1 MKQDLFDWLN
11 STHTSNTHDEGT
23 AENVDPPLLLAPV
36 WGEQHDEPPE
46 SESPHPEIFHS
57 ESSAYS
63 APVKTHITAF
73 NEAWQGTFT
82 EEYTVPEEIST
93 NEQIDTPAPEN
104 GTDIHD
110 YASAPKNGT
119 NVHAYTPESENV
131 TNVHDY
137 APAQENGTDI
147 HAYTPAPENV
157 TNVHAYTPAPEN
169 GTDVHDYTPAPENG
183 TDIHAYAS
191 APENVTDIHAYTQE
205 SPSFPDEHHTS
216 ILNQAWHEAAAFTIN
231 LNEPPQEMWT
241 DIDSDSDDEPK
252 DYEENMSLQGDA
264 YIPVTKHGANF
275 TQRLQATLQGR
286 KAKAAKRRELDAENA
301 SRHPYLQKA
310 VIFCGVLLMA
320 LGFAYFG
327 LWFIQRETPD
337 GINQR
342 AVNLYE
348 QGNFD
353 EAEALYHRAYT
364 RYPHVL
370 GFLTGMARSAEKAGH
385 TQTAIAAWNE
395 YVSSLPKDDTE
406 HRRAAQEELDRLIPG
421 HARKISQTVTLPQ
434 KTTRPSQQTV
444 PAPARPQLPNV
455 RALTFEEAL
464 TEANNAYNIGM
475 FSRAIANFH
484 KAHAIRENDI
494 RPYIG
499 LAASYRAKG
508 LYFDAK
514 RMLDEARHKF
524 GINPT
529 IDVERYY
536 LRRE

>member
-11 STHTSNTHDEGT
+11 STHTDNTTHEGT
-23 AENVDPPLLLAPV
+23 AENVNPPLLLAPV
-36 WGEQHDEPPE
+36 SGEMHDEPPE
-46 SESPHPEIFHS
+46 PEIPEPEVSYSEST
-57 ESSAYS
+57 AYS
-63 APVKTHITAF
+63 EPEVSHAESTAYSEPKTPHITAF

-82 EEYTVPEEIST
+82 EESQASFTEDINTEAEVPITES
-93 NEQIDTPAPEN
+93 DT
-104 GTDIHD
+104 TDSDSEAIITE
-110 YASAPKNGT
+110 SE
-119 NVHAYTPESENV
+119 PESESSI
-131 TNVHDY
+131 TESESTSY
-137 APAQENGTDI
+137 PEEQ
-147 HAYTPAPENV
+147 HA
-157 TNVHAYTPAPEN
+157 
-169 GTDVHDYTPAPENG
+169 
-183 TDIHAYAS
+183 
-191 APENVTDIHAYTQE
+191 
-205 SPSFPDEHHTS
+205 S

-264 YIPVTKHGANF
+264 YIPIPKREANF
-275 TQRLQATLQGR
+275 TQRLQSILQGR
-286 KAKAAKRRELDAENA
+286 KAKAAKKRELDAENA

-310 VIFCGVLLMA
+310 VIFCGVLLMT

-348 QGNFD
+348 QGKFD
-353 EAEALYHRAYT
+353 EAENLYHRGYN

-406 HRRAAQEELDRLIPG
+406 HRRAAHEELDRLIPG
-421 HARKISQTVTLPQ
+421 GHHTQTGQARTRTVTLPQ
-434 KTTRPSQQTV
+434 KTTRPSQQTI
-444 PAPARPQLPNV
+444 PATPKTSQSARPQLPNV
-455 RALTFEEAL
+455 RAMTFHEVLAEG
-464 TEANNAYNIGM
+464 NNAYNIGM

-508 LYFDAK
+508 LFFDAR
-514 RMLDEARHKF
+514 RMLDEARRKF
-524 GINPT
+524 WHHPT
-529 IDVERYY
+529 LEVERYF
-536 LRRE
+536 LSKE

>member
-11 STHTSNTHDEGT
+11 STHTSGTHDEGT

-36 WGEQHDEPPE
+36 LAEQNDEPPE
-46 SESPHPEIFHS
+46 SESPYPEIFHS

-82 EEYTVPEEIST
+82 EEYTVPATTSI
-93 NEQIDTPAPEN
+93 NEQIEAPE
-104 GTDIHD
+104 
-110 YASAPKNGT
+110 P
-119 NVHAYTPESENV
+119 ENV

-137 APAQENGTDI
+137 
-147 HAYTPAPENV
+147 TPESENV

-183 TDIHAYAS
+183 TDIHAYTPAPENGTNVHAYTPES
-191 APENVTDIHAYTQE
+191 ENVTNVHAYTPAPENGTDVHDYTPTPENVTDVHAYTQE

-216 ILNQAWHEAAAFTIN
+216 ILNQAWHEAAGFTIN

-264 YIPVTKHGANF
+264 YIPVAKHGANF

-286 KAKAAKRRELDAENA
+286 KAKAAKRRELDAEHA

-320 LGFAYFG
+320 LGFAYAG

-353 EAEALYHRAYT
+353 EAENLYHRGYN

-406 HRRAAQEELDRLIPG
+406 HRRAAHEALDRLIPG

-524 GINPT
+524 GINPA
-529 IDVERYY
+529 IEVERYY

>member
-11 STHTSNTHDEGT
+11 STHTDNTHNEGT
-23 AENVDPPLLLAPV
+23 AENVNPPLLLAPV
-36 WGEQHDEPPE
+36 SGEIHDEPPE
-46 SESPHPEIFHS
+46 PEIPEPEVSHS
-57 ESSAYS
+57 ENTAYFE
-63 APVKTHITAF
+63 PKTPHITAF

-93 NEQIDTPAPEN
+93 NEQIDVPEPEN
-104 GTDIHD
+104 VTDVQED
-110 YASAPKNGT
+110 
-119 NVHAYTPESENV
+119 TPESENV
-131 TNVHDY
+131 TDV
-137 APAQENGTDI
+137 QEDTL
-147 HAYTPAPENV
+147 
-157 TNVHAYTPAPEN
+157 
-169 GTDVHDYTPAPENG
+169 
-183 TDIHAYAS
+183 
-191 APENVTDIHAYTQE
+191 E
-205 SPSFPDEHHTS
+205 SPSYPEEQHAS
-216 ILNQAWHEAAAFTIN
+216 ILNQAWHEAAALTIN

-241 DIDSDSDDEPK
+241 DIDDSDTDDEPK

-264 YIPVTKHGANF
+264 YIPVAKHGANF

-310 VIFCGVLLMA
+310 VIFCGVLLMT
-320 LGFAYFG
+320 LGFAYAG

-353 EAEALYHRAYT
+353 EAEHLYHRGYN

-406 HRRAAQEELDRLIPG
+406 HRRAAHEELDRLIPG
-421 HARKISQTVTLPQ
+421 GHHTQTGQARTRTVTLPQ
-434 KTTRPSQQTV
+434 KTTRPSQQTI
-444 PAPARPQLPNV
+444 PATPTHSQPSRPQLPNV
-455 RALTFEEAL
+455 RALTFHEVLAEG
-464 TEANNAYNIGM
+464 NSAYNIGM

-508 LYFDAK
+508 LFFDAK
-514 RMLDEARHKF
+514 RMLDEARRKF
-524 GINPT
+524 WHHPT
-529 IDVERYY
+529 LEVERYF
-536 LRRE
+536 LRKE

>member
-11 STHTSNTHDEGT
+11 STHTANTNHDEGT
-23 AENVDPPLLLAPV
+23 EENVIPQLLLAPMS
-36 WGEQHDEPPE
+36 GEIHDEPPKP
-46 SESPHPEIFHS
+46 ESPEPEKIHITTS
-57 ESSAYS
+57 GQER
-63 APVKTHITAF
+63 ITAF

-82 EEYTVPEEIST
+82 EEYTTPEET
-93 NEQIDTPAPEN
+93 PVDEQIDTPEPENISDVQDDAPE
-104 GTDIHD
+104 
-110 YASAPKNGT
+110 
-119 NVHAYTPESENV
+119 
-131 TNVHDY
+131 
-137 APAQENGTDI
+137 
-147 HAYTPAPENV
+147 PENIS
-157 TNVHAYTPAPEN
+157 
-169 GTDVHDYTPAPENG
+169 DVQD
-183 TDIHAYAS
+183 
-191 APENVTDIHAYTQE
+191 E
-205 SPSFPDEHHTS
+205 SPVEIPEAPSYIDEHHTS
-216 ILNQAWHEAAAFTIN
+216 ILNQAWHNAAGFTIN

-241 DIDSDSDDEPK
+241 DIDSDSDSDDDPK

-264 YIPVTKHGANF
+264 YIPVAKHGANF

-353 EAEALYHRAYT
+353 EAENLYHRGYKH
-364 RYPHVL
+364 YPHVL

-385 TQTAIAAWNE
+385 PQTAIAAWNE

-421 HARKISQTVTLPQ
+421 HPRKNSQPLSQTAQTL
-434 KTTRPSQQTV
+434 V
-444 PAPARPQLPNV
+444 PAKPAPPKIARPQLPNV
-455 RALTFEEAL
+455 RALTFDEAL

-484 KAHAIRENDI
+484 KAHAIREDDI

-499 LAASYRAKG
+499 LAASYRARG

-514 RMLDEARHKF
+514 RMLDEARRKF
-524 GINPT
+524 GINPA